1 MRINTLYLE
10 AAAEAHEATQ
20 RILEKLEPQTIERI
34 GDYQDIFSRRKVPY
48 LAKRGERNIIL
59 AVKRGALVREAPP
72 AYGYGSSD
80 LHYYY
85 IHAYNCVYE
94 CEYCY
99 LQGYFSSPDL
109 VFFVNHDEIL
119 EEMQRL
125 VQAHGNQ
132 TIWFH
137 AGEFSDSLALS
148 HITGELPQYWNFF
161 RANARA
167 RLELRTK
174 SNNLTALRQ
183 LEPLQNVTVSF
194 SLSVASQAEQYDREA
209 PSIDARLA
217 AMQRLRDLGF
227 RLAIH
232 FDPIIWQETFAGE
245 FDTLCAR
252 IAAEIGFATIDY
264 ISVGAVRFAKDVFRE
279 AKTNYPQSGM
289 FARNFIQGTDQKMR
303 YIRPL
308 RLALLEKARDI
319 LKKHGCPE
327 EIIYFCME

>member
-1 MRINTLYLE
+1 MRIDTLYLE
-10 AAAEAHEATQ
+10 TAAESQPATQ
-20 RILEKLEPQTIERI
+20 LILQKLEPQTVERI
-34 GDYQDIFSRRKVPY
+34 DDYQNIFSRRKVPY
-48 LAKRGERNIIL
+48 LAKRDHRNVII

-72 AYGYGSSD
+72 AYGYGSDD

-85 IHAYNCVYE
+85 IHAFNCVYE

-119 EEMQRL
+119 QEMQRL
-125 VQAHGNQ
+125 VDVHPDK
-132 TIWFH
+132 TVWFH

-148 HITGELPQYWNFF
+148 HITGELPQYWDFF
-161 RANARA
+161 RANIRA

-183 LEPLQNVTVSF
+183 LEALQNITVSF
-194 SLSVASQAEQYDREA
+194 SLSVVSQAEQYDREA
-209 PSIDARLA
+209 PSVDARLG
-217 AMQRLRDLGF
+217 AMQRLSEMGF

-232 FDPIIWQETFAGE
+232 FDPIIWQENFAGE
-245 FDTLCAR
+245 FDELSAR
-252 IAAEIGFATIDY
+252 IAADVGFAAIDY

-279 AKTNYPQSGM
+279 AKINYPQSGM
-289 FARNFIQGTDQKMR
+289 FARNFIQGNDQKMR

-308 RLALLEKARDI
+308 RLAFLEKAREI